1 MSLPKSVTSNEQA
14 KLIYPKYTLYGHS
27 FSSVAFAT
35 LEILEPFESF
45 PGGSVAKNPPAN
57 AGDIGSSLEMKRFP
71 GKQNGDPLQY
81 SCLRNLMNRGAWWAT
96 VNGVMRVELDL
107 VTKQQQQQDSET

>member
-57 AGDIGSSLEMKRFP
+57 AGDIGSFLELHSQCHTCP
-71 GKQNGDPLQY
+71 SP
-81 SCLRNLMNRGAWWAT
+81 
-96 VNGVMRVELDL
+96 L
-107 VTKQQQQQDSET
+107 VTLGESWIDFSTWIQ